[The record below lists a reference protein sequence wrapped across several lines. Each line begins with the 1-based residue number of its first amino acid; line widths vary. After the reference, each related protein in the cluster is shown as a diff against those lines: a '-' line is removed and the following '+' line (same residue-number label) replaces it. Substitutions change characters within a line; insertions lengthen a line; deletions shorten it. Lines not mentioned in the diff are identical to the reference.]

1 MLIDRNYT
9 LPEFLL
15 WTRRNI
21 YLLLVLSIAPVVLYQ
36 VVGLKFLTIPFSIV
50 FLLGTTVALSAGFKN
65 LQAYARMQ
73 DAQVLWVAIASDSR
87 AFGIA
92 CRDLIP
98 DRTVARMFV
107 DRHLAW
113 LATLRHEMRQRK
125 PWESAEKAYNVE
137 WRNRYK
143 VPERENTL
151 GSELVRFLPPEDA
164 AQVLE
169 SRNKPYAVLSL
180 QSADAKRLLDAG
192 AINAGAFAE
201 VQRAMRGFQDQQ
213 CKTERIKDF
222 PYPRQLA
229 FIHSTFVWILC
240 ILLPLG
246 MISEFERLNDVV
258 DGWAK
263 GNMVWLAI
271 PMSLLIS
278 WMYTSLDQVNEA
290 TENPFEGGTNDVP
303 ISHMCEQVELDL
315 REVLGEIGLPNTRR
329 APTGIAL

>member
-1 MLIDRNYT
+1 MLVDRNYT

-21 YLLLVLSIAPVVLYQ
+21 YLLLVLSIVPVVLYE
-36 VVGLKFLTIPFSIV
+36 VVGLKFLTIPFAIV
-50 FLLGTTVALSAGFKN
+50 VLLGTTVALSAGFKN
-65 LQAYARMQ
+65 LQAYNRMQ
-73 DAQVLWVAIASDSR
+73 DAQILWVSIASTSR
-87 AFGIA
+87 AFGTA

-98 DRTVARMFV
+98 DRMVARTFV
-107 DRHLAW
+107 NRHLAW

-125 PWESAEKAYNVE
+125 PWESTDKAYNTE
-137 WRNRYK
+137 WRRRYK
-143 VPERENTL
+143 IPERENTL
-151 GSELVRFLPPEDA
+151 NSELLRYLPPEEA

-169 SRNKPYAVLSL
+169 SRNKPYAALSL

-192 AINAGAFAE
+192 VLAPVAFAE
-201 VQRAMRGFQDQQ
+201 VQRALREFQDQQ

-240 ILLPLG
+240 ILLPFG
-246 MISEFERLNDVV
+246 MISEFERLNDLVTGV
-258 DGWAK
+258 AK

-271 PMSLLIS
+271 PLSLLIS

-315 REVLGEIGLPNTRR
+315 REVLGEMGVPNTRR